1 MKTIRLGAG
10 AGFAGDRL
18 DPALELAEKGALDY
32 LVFECLAERT
42 IALAHRERLAGR
54 SAGFDPLL
62 PARMRLVLPHLRRP
76 HARGAGFRLIT
87 NMGAANPRAAAEE
100 TARIARELGLA
111 GLRIAY
117 VLGDDVTEIL
127 RAAPPTLPLLD
138 RAGTLADIAPEMVAA
153 NAYLG
158 AAGIVDALAQGA
170 EVVITGRVA
179 DPALFLAPLV
189 FEFGWDWEDWDRLG
203 QGTVVGHLL
212 ECAGQ
217 LTGGYFAD
225 PPRKEIPGLARLGF
239 PFADVSADGRAV
251 LGKVEGSG
259 GRITL
264 ATVKEQLLYEV
275 LDPAAYLQP
284 DVSADFTEVRLEE
297 RGPSRIA
304 VSGGRARP
312 PTLKVSVG
320 YRDGFIGEGEI
331 SYAGPGAAA
340 RAELA
345 AAILRERFAWR
356 GLPFSETRFDVIG
369 RDAVWRAPLPPSLP
383 DPPEVRLR
391 VAARAGTAEAAAE
404 VGREVEALYTNG
416 PAGGGGVR
424 QSVREVIAVA
434 SVLIPREWAAPRV
447 AMITA

>member
-1 MKTIRLGAG
+1 MKTRVRIGAG

-18 DPALELAEKGALDY
+18 DPALELAEKGDVDY

-54 SAGFDPLL
+54 SEGFDPLL
-62 PARMRLVLPHLRRP
+62 GERMRLILPWLRR
-76 HARGAGFRLIT
+76 RGFRIIT
-87 NMGAANPRAAAEE
+87 NMGAAAPRAAARR
-100 TARIARELGLA
+100 TAEIARALGLS
-111 GLRIAY
+111 GLRIAA
-117 VLGDDVTEIL
+117 LSGDDVTERL
-127 RAAPPTLPLLD
+127 MAEPAAFPLLE
-138 RAGTLADIAPEMVAA
+138 REGTLAELGGRIVAA

-158 AAGIVDALAQGA
+158 AAGVVEALARGA
-170 EVVITGRVA
+170 EVVITGRLA
-179 DPALFLAPLV
+179 DPALFLAPLI
-189 FEFGWDWEDWDRLG
+189 FEFGWAWDDWDRLG
-203 QGTVVGHLL
+203 QGTVTGHLL

-225 PPRKEIPGLARLGF
+225 PGRKDIEGLARLGF
-239 PFADVSADGRAV
+239 PFADVTPDGSAV

-284 DVSADFTEVRLEE
+284 DVTADFTPVSLEE

-304 VSGGRARP
+304 VRGGRGRPRP

-331 SYAGPGAAA
+331 SYAGPGAVA
-340 RAELA
+340 RAALA

-356 GLPFSETRFDVIG
+356 GLGFSEVRFERIG
-369 RDAVWRAPLPPSLP
+369 LDAVWRAPLPADLP
-383 DPPEVRLR
+383 EPPEVRLR
-391 VAARAGTAEAAAE
+391 VAARAERAELAAE

-424 QSVREVIAVA
+424 HQVREVIAVA
-434 SVLIPREWAAPRV
+434 SVLIPREWVRPVIEEEV
-447 AMITA
+447 A